1 MLAVAML
8 LAPLVPALVLQP
20 FVRPTSTLRRPSTR
34 AASCLP
40 AMAAI
45 ADETQVKEM
54 RWVTGSGRV
63 EPWATVIENIVEDC
77 RHAAPAQARTAVD
90 QCRLA
95 RLCPST
101 LCARATAPVPSLL
114 PQAQKGRAG
123 ARGVRLGHPA
133 GKAHRISDRCVR
145 HTAGQRRAI
154 LLQPAL

>member
-1 MLAVAML
+1 
-8 LAPLVPALVLQP
+8 
-20 FVRPTSTLRRPSTR
+20 
-34 AASCLP
+34 
-40 AMAAI
+40 MAAI

-133 GKAHRISDRCVR
+133 GKAH
-145 HTAGQRRAI
+145 HEAAAGGATVARSGGGAAGGGRDGQAGMPCNP
-154 LLQPAL
+154 QPHAGAELVGA